1 MKAMAVG
8 GYGPL
13 ERLHAVEVPEGAPG
27 KGEVLVHVVASAL
40 NPADYRVIGGTM
52 TLLHARTS
60 PLIMGY
66 DVSGTVKAVGP
77 GVRQLAIGDDVFGCL
92 PYGPFNKRGT
102 FAESVIVREAEVG
115 VKPASV
121 SHRAAAAAAT
131 TGLTGLQGIRT
142 LGRLPPGGR
151 LLVTGVSGGVG
162 SLAVGIGVRLGG
174 DVTAVGSGAGLEMA
188 RAMGASMV
196 WDRTRSP
203 VSRAAAGTFD
213 GVFDASAAYRWREWR
228 HALKPG
234 GAFVTTLP
242 TKAFFVDKA
251 LSLLT
256 RTRAH
261 MVAVKSAT
269 AALDEIGRW
278 LVDGLA
284 APIDSVVA
292 VRDVAAGLER
302 LRAGQARGRIVVDVE
317 GGF

>member
-1 MKAMAVG
+1 MKAMAVS

-13 ERLHAVEVPEGAPG
+13 ERLHEVEVPEGAPG
-27 KGEVLVHVVASAL
+27 TGEVLVHVVASAL
-40 NPADYRVIGGTM
+40 NPADYKVIGGTM
-52 TLLHARTS
+52 TLLHGRTS

-66 DVSGTVKAVGP
+66 DFSGTVKAVGP
-77 GVRQLAIGDDVFGCL
+77 GVGQLAIGDDVFGCL
-92 PYGPFNKRGT
+92 PYGPFNKRGA
-102 FAESVIVREAEVG
+102 FAESVIVRETEVG
-115 VKPASV
+115 VKPPSV
-121 SHRAAAAAAT
+121 PHRGAAAAAT
-131 TGLTGLQGIRT
+131 AGLTGLQGIRA

-213 GVFDASAAYRWREWR
+213 VVFDAAAAYRWREWR
-228 HALKPG
+228 QALKSG

-261 MVAVKSAT
+261 MVAVKSTT

-278 LVDGLA
+278 LVGGLA
-284 APIDSVVA
+284 MPVDSVVA

>member
-1 MKAMAVG
+1 MKAMAVS

-13 ERLHAVEVPEGAPG
+13 GRLRAVEVSEGTPG
-27 KGEVLVHVVASAL
+27 TGEVLVHVVASAL
-40 NPADYRVIGGTM
+40 NPADYKVITGTM
-52 TLLHARTS
+52 TLLHGRTS

-66 DVSGTVKAVGP
+66 DFSGTVKAVGT

-92 PYGPFNKRGT
+92 PYGPFNSRGA
-102 FAESVIVREAEVG
+102 FAESVIVRAVEVG

-131 TGLTGLQGIRT
+131 AGLTGLQGIRT
-142 LGRLPPGGR
+142 LGRLPPRGR

-196 WDRTRSP
+196 WDRTRAD
-203 VSRAAAGTFD
+203 VTRAGAGAFD
-213 GVFDASAAYRWREWR
+213 VVFDAAAAYRWRQWR
-228 HALKPG
+228 HALRPG

-242 TKAFFVDKA
+242 TTAFFVDKA
-251 LSLLT
+251 LSLLSRT
-256 RTRAH
+256 RTH
-261 MVAVKSAT
+261 MVAVKSTT

-302 LRAGQARGRIVVDVE
+302 LRAGHARGRIVVDVE